1 MNYYDGNYMRSR
13 VLIISDENILS
24 SVYAAN
30 LSAYVGLKVIVAKTK
45 SEIQNYLGRRD
56 YVNLI
61 VCANFLEDFPNI
73 SDEILNLI
81 SSVKL
86 KSNIIM
92 FNNLT
97 EQNSTV
103 AIPPSV
109 IYIPNRYD
117 IKSIVRS
124 SAKLM
129 NVTAKDMV
137 ALDVG
142 DFYPLPLDLLKLTD
156 QAFCDIYLRKE
167 QKDEDEF
174 ELVYSKDDKINEK
187 DISAEDDQ
195 VYVKSEK
202 RLQCINFLT
211 MQLIMHLK
219 TTATPEEKLKAVEVS
234 LESLASVLLSDEANL
249 EEVSKVS
256 QTCIKIIKEVI
267 EESSEL
273 EKLLAYLLA
282 NKSSYLYTHSILATY
297 VSQFILKQVSWGNS
311 AQEEKMACAF
321 FFHDIYLAPVYKEHP
336 DAFEVEDLAYKLD
349 VSEQNLNY
357 ILMHAKLAAEQV
369 SKLKKLPNGVD
380 QIILQHHG
388 TRNGEGFAMDPGD
401 DISPLSKVMMISES
415 FVNFF
420 FETKDKGQ
428 NFSNEQLITFL
439 NQQYT
444 NKSYHKLIA
453 ILKDLK

>member
-1 MNYYDGNYMRSR
+1 MNKYDGNYMRSR

-30 LSAYVGLKVIVAKTK
+30 LSAYVGLKVVVAKNK
-45 SEIQNYLGRRD
+45 SEIQNLLARKNYID
-56 YVNLI
+56 LI
-61 VCANFLEDFPNI
+61 VSANYLDKFPQI
-73 SDEILNLI
+73 SDEILEMI
-81 SSVKL
+81 PSVKL

-92 FNNLT
+92 FNN
-97 EQNSTV
+97 QVDKDSAST
-103 AIPPSV
+103 IPPSV
-109 IYIPNRYD
+109 VYIPNRYD
-117 IKSIVRS
+117 IKSIVRAA
-124 SAKLM
+124 AKLM
-129 NVTAKDMV
+129 SVTAKDMV

-142 DFYPLPLDLLKLTD
+142 EFYPLPIELLKLTD
-156 QAFCDIYLRKE
+156 QAYSDIYLRKNDE
-167 QKDEDEF
+167 YELTFSKDE
-174 ELVYSKDDKINEK
+174 KISDK
-187 DISAEDDQ
+187 DIQSEDDQ
-195 VYVKSEK
+195 VYVKPEK
-202 RLQCINFLT
+202 RLQCINHLT
-211 MQLIMHLK
+211 MELILHLK
-219 TTATPEEKLKAVEVS
+219 KTATPEEKLKAVEVS
-234 LESLASVLLSDEANL
+234 LESLASVLLSDQANL
-249 EEVSKVS
+249 EEVTKVS
-256 QTCIKIIKEVI
+256 LTCVKIIKEVI

-311 AQEEKMACAF
+311 AQEEKLACAF
-321 FFHDIYLAPVYKEHP
+321 FFHDIFLAPVYEEHP

-349 VSEQNLNY
+349 VSEKNLNY

-369 SKLKKLPNGVD
+369 AKLTKLPNGVD

-428 NFSNEQLITFL
+428 NFSSEQLITFL
-439 NQQYT
+439 NGQYT
-444 NKSYHKLIA
+444 SKSYQKI
-453 ILKDLK
+453 INVLKDLK